1 MCALILDR
9 RPARRPSRHGSRRR
23 THLRRRS
30 LASVSLAIAVACLVA
45 SLPPAASGQVQ
56 PIAASNGEDAAS
68 ATTEEVIVHGDKP
81 LRVLRLEAEQA
92 RERVYELFNQ
102 HNPDDRLHIR
112 CTSELRPGSRIKHR
126 VCRGAYVDEA
136 THRAGSRV
144 AQSLQEACPQ
154 GLDRCEDWTGGA
166 EAVHNNATSIFQEEY
181 TVIHQLNP
189 KLASKMHQL
198 VLEVPEITVAFAEY
212 LDKEQEYRKARQQ
225 SAR

>member
-68 ATTEEVIVHGDKP
+68 ATAEEVIVHGNKP
-81 LRVLRLEAEQA
+81 LRALRLEVEQA

-144 AQSLQEACPQ
+144 AQSLQKTCPQ
-154 GLDRCEDWTGGA
+154 GLNRCDHGPGGT
-166 EAVHNNATSIFQEEY
+166 EVFNNATAIFQEEY

-225 SAR
+225 KAR